1 MSKSILSLLI
11 IFLLGL
17 LSCGKDDPAPDLSY
31 LCNSGGIWLVNKI
44 DSFNPQA
51 SLDTFFFNQAV
62 GYHRFVF
69 TNSGVNRLQID
80 VKTKPDSGQTLIY
93 KAIFIREISGSYI
106 TEQFTYPTMKDS
118 MLTIENKGSSY
129 LVSIN
134 PIQAR
139 IGTTKTIE
147 LRACNLKM
155 TDVTP

>member
-1 MSKSILSLLI
+1 MSKSLSLLVL
-11 IFLLGL
+11 FLFALI
-17 LSCGKDDPAPDLSY
+17 SCGKNDPAPDLSY
-31 LCNSGGIWLVNKI
+31 LCNKGGIWLVDKK

-51 SLDTFFFNQAV
+51 GLDTFFFSQAG

-69 TNSGVNRLQID
+69 TNSGVNRLQVD
-80 VKTKPDSGQTLIY
+80 VLTKPDSGQTFIY
-93 KAIFIREISGSYI
+93 KAIFVREISGTYI
-106 TEQFTYPTMKDS
+106 TEQFNYATIKDS

-129 LVSIN
+129 LVSLK
-134 PIQAR
+134 PVQAR